1 MVWILEL
8 CRFSSIRWV
17 KKKWA
22 CIENNIKHSISTKT
36 LSSILSSQ
44 NLVLVRHA
52 ACDQGTYLVSKTKS
66 CFQRLKELLS
76 KLIQHRGHYLLVHL
90 KISEMFNV
98 VVSVS
103 WVLSGVKQLCL
114 CIIGTLDLIYN
125 EENCFSQEP
134 STWLLQLLD
143 FLNDSIE
150 MVHSIEMVCIIKK
163 FNFVWVCKMFMMY
176 KIILD

>member
-17 KKKWA
+17 KKKWV

-44 NLVLVRHA
+44 NLVLVCHA

-90 KISEMFNV
+90 KISEMFNDV
-98 VVSVS
+98 VS
-103 WVLSGVKQLCL
+103 WVLSGVKQLHL

>member
-1 MVWILEL
+1 M
-8 CRFSSIRWV
+8 
-17 KKKWA
+17 

-44 NLVLVRHA
+44 NLVLICHA
-52 ACDQGTYLVSKTKS
+52 AYDQGAYLVSKTNN

-76 KLIQHRGHYLLVHL
+76 KLIKHTVHYLLVHL

-103 WVLSGVKQLCL
+103 WVFWLSGVKQLHL
-114 CIIGTLDLIYN
+114 RIIGTLDLIYN
-125 EENCFSQEP
+125 EENCFSQELT
-134 STWLLQLLD
+134 TWLLQLLD

-150 MVHSIEMVCIIKK
+150 MVRIIKK
-163 FNFVWVCKMFMMY
+163 LALREFVRFSWCTRSF
-176 KIILD
+176 

>member
-1 MVWILEL
+1 MGK
-8 CRFSSIRWV
+8 
-17 KKKWA
+17 KKKWV

-44 NLVLVRHA
+44 NLVLVCHA
-52 ACDQGTYLVSKTKS
+52 AYDQGAYLVSKTNS

-76 KLIQHRGHYLLVHL
+76 KLIKHRGHYLLAHL
-90 KISEMFNV
+90 KIAEMFNV

-103 WVLSGVKQLCL
+103 WVLSGVKQLHL

-150 MVHSIEMVCIIKK
+150 MVHIIKK
-163 FNFVWVCKMFMMY
+163 INFVWVCKMFMMY